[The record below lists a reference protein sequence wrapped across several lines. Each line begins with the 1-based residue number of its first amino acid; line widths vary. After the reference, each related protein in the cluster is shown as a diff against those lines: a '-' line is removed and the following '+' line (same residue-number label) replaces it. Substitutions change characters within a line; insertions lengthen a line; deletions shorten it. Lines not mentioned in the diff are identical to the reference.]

1 MPNLANAKKAL
12 RQAKKR
18 TERNMLVENEI
29 RSLRRF
35 LKKAIAD
42 KNVPKARELE
52 RTLVKHFDK
61 AAEKGIIKRNTAA
74 RYKSRIVKKINALQ
88 KT

>member
-1 MPNLANAKKAL
+1 
-12 RQAKKR
+12 
-18 TERNMLVENEI
+18 MLVENEI